1 MKIILNQEI
10 EGLGEEGQI
19 VSVKDGF
26 ARNYLIPRGL
36 AKNATTKN
44 IVFIQKE
51 IEDRQKRE
59 AKTRENLEAL
69 ATQLN
74 KLSLKFT
81 LKSGEDDRLFGSV
94 TSQMISEAILEKGYS
109 VDKKEIEI
117 SEPIKSLGK
126 FIVLVKLGQE
136 LEAKI
141 KIKVTAEKST

>member
-44 IVFIQKE
+44 IVLIQKE
-51 IEDRQKRE
+51 IEDRQKHE

-69 ATQLN
+69 TTQLN

-141 KIKVTAEKST
+141 KIKVTAEK

>member
-141 KIKVTAEKST
+141 KIKVTAEK

>member
-136 LEAKI
+136 LDAKI
-141 KIKVTAEKST
+141 KIKVTAEK

>member
-51 IEDRQKRE
+51 IEDRQKHE

-69 ATQLN
+69 TTQLN

-141 KIKVTAEKST
+141 KIKVTAEK

>member
-36 AKNATTKN
+36 AKNATTEN
-44 IVFIQKE
+44 IVVIQKE
-51 IEDRQKRE
+51 IEDRQKRD

-69 ATQLN
+69 TTQLN

-141 KIKVTAEKST
+141 KIKVTAEK

>member
-126 FIVLVKLGQE
+126 FIVLVKLGPE
-136 LEAKI
+136 LDAKI
-141 KIKVTAEKST
+141 KIKVTAEK

>member
-36 AKNATTKN
+36 AKHATTKN
-44 IVFIQKE
+44 IMFIQKE
-51 IEDRQKRE
+51 IEDRQVRE

-69 ATQLN
+69 TKELN

-141 KIKVTAEKST
+141 KIKVTAEK

>member
-51 IEDRQKRE
+51 LEDRQKHE

-69 ATQLN
+69 TTQLN

-141 KIKVTAEKST
+141 KIKVTAEK

>member
-51 IEDRQKRE
+51 IEDRQKHE

-69 ATQLN
+69 TTQLN

-126 FIVLVKLGQE
+126 FIVLVKLGPE
-136 LEAKI
+136 LDAKI
-141 KIKVTAEKST
+141 KIKVTAEK

>member
-51 IEDRQKRE
+51 IEDRQKHE

-141 KIKVTAEKST
+141 KIKVTAEK

>member
-51 IEDRQKRE
+51 IEDRQKHE

-69 ATQLN
+69 TTQLN

-141 KIKVTAEKST
+141 KVKVTAEK

>member
-51 IEDRQKRE
+51 IEDRQKHE

-69 ATQLN
+69 TTQLN
-74 KLSLKFT
+74 KFHYLRLRRLILFEPLSFSMVIS
-81 LKSGEDDRLFGSV
+81 KS
-94 TSQMISEAILEKGYS
+94 
-109 VDKKEIEI
+109 
-117 SEPIKSLGK
+117 
-126 FIVLVKLGQE
+126 
-136 LEAKI
+136 
-141 KIKVTAEKST
+141 

>member
-10 EGLGEEGQI
+10 KGLGEEGQI

-44 IVFIQKE
+44 IMFIQKE
-51 IEDRQKRE
+51 IEDRQKHE

-69 ATQLN
+69 TTQLN

-141 KIKVTAEKST
+141 KIKVTAEK

>member
-44 IVFIQKE
+44 IMFIQKE
-51 IEDRQKRE
+51 IEDRQKHE

-69 ATQLN
+69 TTQLN

-141 KIKVTAEKST
+141 KIKVTAEK

>member
-126 FIVLVKLGQE
+126 FIVLVKLGKE

-141 KIKVTAEKST
+141 KIKVIAEK

>member
-51 IEDRQKRE
+51 IEDRQKHE

-69 ATQLN
+69 TTQLN

-126 FIVLVKLGQE
+126 FIVLIKLGQE

-141 KIKVTAEKST
+141 KIKVIAEK

>member
-1 MKIILNQEI
+1 M
-10 EGLGEEGQI
+10 
-19 VSVKDGF
+19 S
-26 ARNYLIPRGL
+26 
-36 AKNATTKN
+36 
-44 IVFIQKE
+44 IQKE
-51 IEDRQKRE
+51 IEDRQKRD
-59 AKTRENLEAL
+59 AKTRDNLEAL

-141 KIKVTAEKST
+141 KIKVTAEK